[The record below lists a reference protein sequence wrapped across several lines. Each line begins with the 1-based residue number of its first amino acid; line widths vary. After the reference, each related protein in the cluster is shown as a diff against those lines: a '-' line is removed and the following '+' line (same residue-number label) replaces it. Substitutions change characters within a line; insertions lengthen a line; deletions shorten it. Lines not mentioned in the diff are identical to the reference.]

1 MNSREINA
9 SNQYLREIEQ
19 GNLVSMGR
27 ASSLGWIVFVKDDE
41 EYALHLQKAFR
52 IIVEEKIFLA
62 SSDMFQPSDRIQS
75 DDKFDFETFEWDIQG
90 NNRYDERVKQFME
103 KYDHNLRVNSVSVN
117 QTGDLSIQ
125 LSEKIRMEAFIDMS
139 EEESWRFFKR
149 HSDRHLVIGAEG
161 IIEN

>member
-1 MNSREINA
+1 M
-9 SNQYLREIEQ
+9 
-19 GNLVSMGR
+19 
-27 ASSLGWIVFVKDDE
+27 
-41 EYALHLQKAFR
+41 
-52 IIVEEKIFLA
+52 
-62 SSDMFQPSDRIQS
+62 
-75 DDKFDFETFEWDIQG
+75 
-90 NNRYDERVKQFME
+90 
-103 KYDHNLRVNSVSVN
+103 NSVSVN